1 MGLDDM
7 ARIQWSAAREL
18 RDTMLCHIERK
29 KRAATAGRL
38 AAQSELSYQAAAGS
52 LGRGG
57 GNRQQLINSGEPQTF
72 PVPIFK
78 NNGGCYSWGTD

>member
-7 ARIQWSAAREL
+7 ARIQWPAAREL

-38 AAQSELSYQAAAGS
+38 AAQSELSYQTAAGS
-52 LGRGG
+52 LGRGVETDSTNKLG
-57 GNRQQLINSGEPQTF
+57 RTPN
-72 PVPIFK
+72 VPSPNI
-78 NNGGCYSWGTD
+78 

>member
-7 ARIQWSAAREL
+7 ARIQWPAAREL

-38 AAQSELSYQAAAGS
+38 AAQNSSYQTAAGP
-52 LGRGG
+52 LR
-57 GNRQQLINSGEPQTF
+57 E
-72 PVPIFK
+72 VAME
-78 NNGGCYSWGTD
+78 TDSS